1 MGNQDAVPDKFH
13 ELLQH
18 RFKIRRILHHFIG
31 DVGQLLNMVRDFFM
45 RIDKRRI
52 TVQLL
57 AFAHFDC
64 RKLGNIVACNR
75 QTGGLDIEHNIGG
88 FLQFERLRIFHNIH

>member
-1 MGNQDAVPDKFH
+1 
-13 ELLQH
+13 
-18 RFKIRRILHHFIG
+18 
-31 DVGQLLNMVRDFFM
+31 MVRDLFM
-45 RIDKRRI
+45 RIDKCRI

-64 RKLGNIVACNR
+64 RQLSNIIARNR

-88 FLQFERLRIFHNIH
+88 FFQVKRLRILDNIHRVINDIGFNTV